1 MDENKKVVF
10 MPKLTKFIAI
20 LLAISSFVLALY
32 IGSSIHVKNSIKTN
46 LQPIIEDLKQDSGAE
61 SVDVKIYT
69 EPDSYDLPWMVEFH
83 VYLTA
88 NINDLRRLTDADA
101 LKILNN
107 GVELGETEYSYDW
120 DLLDYALY
128 NRTVTDSVTGR
139 THPVFVTLSDGN
151 LNYSIE
157 EDSLFDVNRIYKK
170 GAYETLQPPMMSQ
183 LMLIFLLSTLAL
195 LGIWGFLIYKR
206 IQKSLEFKRDKEAQ
220 IVAAK
225 KEEINLG
232 IDNIL
237 QKVDEDLAKEE
248 SDNKKKNKNKIIG
261 ISAACVAVVALV
273 VTLLITLVVIPT
285 NKYNEAVTL
294 RDSGSIDAAYEIF
307 EELGNFKDCEELRNE
322 IDYFRVDELLT
333 SHSWK
338 EAYLLLSKISGYK
351 NSADIMKQ
359 LETDRP
365 YLSILLAKNGDVVTL
380 GEYEQDNNTSNGK
393 EPIEWIVLH
402 NEDGEVYLLSKYILD
417 AQQFNTTD
425 VKECSLDD
433 WLKTTFSKNAFESI
447 NDDILTRVGILQ
459 EIDIDNYGMTK
470 DQITAEYTK
479 YALAQDPERGY
490 TAGLMWW
497 LIEDTLFNGGGH
509 ISAPVVWE
517 NGSHGNYSC
526 NVTDR
531 CGVRPAVWLFA
542 EPDDIP
548 AEPVFDGSAPTQW
561 RPSGGSNG
569 SGTGSNTCSR
579 CGGSGRVNKHFGNSW
594 NDKPGYGYG
603 DVCGGCGGTG
613 RN

>member
-1 MDENKKVVF
+1 
-10 MPKLTKFIAI
+10 MPKLIKFIAI

-32 IGSSIHVKNSIKTN
+32 IGSSIHVKSSIKSN
-46 LQPIIEDLKQDSGAE
+46 LQPIIEDLKHDSGAE
-61 SVDVKIYT
+61 SIDVKIYT

-101 LKILNN
+101 LEILNN

-120 DLLDYALY
+120 ALRDYALY
-128 NRTVTDSVTGR
+128 NRTVTDSVTGK

-157 EDSLFDVNRIYKK
+157 EDSLYEVNRLYKE
-170 GAYETLQPPMMSQ
+170 GAYETLRPPMMSQ
-183 LMLIFLLSTLAL
+183 MMLIFLLVTIVL
-195 LGIWGFLIYKR
+195 LGILGLLIYKR
-206 IQKSLEFKRDKEAQ
+206 IQKHLEFRKEEEEKKAAQ
-220 IVAAK
+220 VDVIE

-237 QKVDEDLAKEE
+237 QKVDEDIAKEE
-248 SDNKKKNKNKIIG
+248 SHNKKKSKNKLIA
-261 ISAACVAVVALV
+261 ISAVSFVVVSLIVALV
-273 VTLLITLVVIPT
+273 ITQVVVPT
-285 NKYNEAVTL
+285 NKYNEAIAL
-294 RDSGSIDAAYEIF
+294 RDSGNLDDAYKIF
-307 EELGNFKDCEELRNE
+307 EELDNFKDCEELRNE
-322 IDYFRVDELLT
+322 IDYFRVEEFLT

-338 EAYLLLSKISGYK
+338 EAYLLLSKINGYK
-351 NSADIMKQ
+351 DSADIMKQ
-359 LETDRP
+359 LEADRP
-365 YLSILLAKNGDVVTL
+365 YLSILFAKNGDIVTL
-380 GEYEQDNNTSNGK
+380 GEYEQDNSTSNGK

-425 VKECSLDD
+425 IKECSLDD
-433 WLKTTFSKNAFESI
+433 WLKTTFSKTAFESVG
-447 NDDILTRVGILQ
+447 DDIITRVGILQ

-470 DQITAEYTK
+470 EQITAEYTK

-490 TAGLMWW
+490 AGGLMWW
-497 LIEDTLFNGGGH
+497 LIEDKLFNGGGH

-542 EPDDIP
+542 DPDDIP

-561 RPSGGSNG
+561 RPSGSS
-569 SGTGSNTCSR
+569 SGGGGTKRSVCSR
-579 CGGSGRVNKHFGNSW
+579 CGGDGKTHDWGTEMHGSGYTCGK
-594 NDKPGYGYG
+594 
-603 DVCGGCGGTG
+603 CGGDGWLEYED
-613 RN
+613 

>member
-10 MPKLTKFIAI
+10 MPKLTKFVAI

-32 IGSSIHVKNSIKTN
+32 IGSSIHVKNSIKSN

-69 EPDSYDLPWMVEFH
+69 EPESYDLPWMVEFH

-88 NINDLRRLTDADA
+88 NINDLRRITDADA

-139 THPVFVTLSDGN
+139 THPVFVTLSDGT

-157 EDSLFDVNRIYKK
+157 ENSLFDVNRLYKK

-183 LMLIFLLSTLAL
+183 MMLIFLLSTLAL
-195 LGIWGFLIYKR
+195 LGIWGLLIYKK
-206 IQKSLEFKRDKEAQ
+206 IQKAIEFKKEKEAQ
-220 IVAAK
+220 IAAAK

-237 QKVDEDLAKEE
+237 QKVDEDIAREA
-248 SDNKKKNKNKIIG
+248 SDNKKKNKNKLII
-261 ISAACVAVVALV
+261 ILATCAAVVALV
-273 VTLLITLVVIPT
+273 VTLVVTLVVIPT
-285 NKYNEAVTL
+285 NKYNEAITL
-294 RDSGSIDAAYEIF
+294 RDSGNIDAAYKIF
-307 EELGNFKDCEELRNE
+307 EELGDFKDCAELRNE
-322 IDYFRVDELLT
+322 IEYFRAVDFMNQ
-333 SHSWK
+333 HAWND
-338 EAYLLLSKISGYK
+338 AYLLLSKIIEYK
-351 NSADIMKQ
+351 DSTEIMNQ
-359 LETDRP
+359 LETEKP
-365 YLSILLAKNGDVVTL
+365 YLSILLAENGDIVTL
-380 GEYEQDNNTSNGK
+380 GEYEQDNNASNGK

-402 NEDGEVYLLSKYILD
+402 NEDGEVYLLSKYVLD
-417 AQQFNTTD
+417 AQQFNTTNI
-425 VKECSLDD
+425 KECSLDD
-433 WLKTTFSKNAFESI
+433 WLKTTFSKAAFESVG
-447 NDDILTRVGILQ
+447 DDIIARVGILQ
-459 EIDIDNYGMTK
+459 EIDIGNYGMTK

-490 TAGLMWW
+490 AAGLMWW

-542 EPDDIP
+542 DPDDIP

-561 RPSGGSNG
+561 RPSGGG
-569 SGTGSNTCSR
+569 SGGGGNKCSSCNGTGKKLVTWYSHGDWGETSYSSYACPA
-579 CGGSGRVNKHFGNSW
+579 CGGDGRK
-594 NDKPGYGYG
+594 
-603 DVCGGCGGTG
+603 
-613 RN
+613 

>member
-1 MDENKKVVF
+1 MDENKKVAF

-32 IGSSIHVKNSIKTN
+32 IGSSIHVKNSIKSN

-157 EDSLFDVNRIYKK
+157 EDSLDDVNRLYKK

-183 LMLIFLLSTLAL
+183 MMLIFLLSTLAL
-195 LGIWGFLIYKR
+195 LGILGFLIYKR
-206 IQKSLEFKRDKEAQ
+206 IQKSIEFKREKEAQ
-220 IVAAK
+220 IAAAK

-237 QKVDEDLAKEE
+237 KKVDEDIAKEK
-248 SDNKKKNKNKIIG
+248 SDNKNKNKNKIIG

-273 VTLLITLVVIPT
+273 VTLVITLFVIPT
-285 NKYNEAVTL
+285 NKYNEAITL
-294 RDSGSIDAAYEIF
+294 RDSGNIDEAYKVF
-307 EELGNFKDCEELRNE
+307 EELGDFKNCEEIRNE
-322 IDYFRVDELLT
+322 IDYSRANDLITENQL
-333 SHSWK
+333 K
-338 EAYLLLSKISGYK
+338 DAYLLLSKISGYGD
-351 NSADIMKQ
+351 SAELMKQ
-359 LETDRP
+359 LEQAYPHLT
-365 YLSILLAKNGDVVTL
+365 ILLSSPGDIVTL

-402 NEDGEVYLLSKYILD
+402 NEAGDVYLLSKYVLD
-417 AQQFNTTD
+417 AQQFNATD
-425 VKECSLDD
+425 VKDCSLDD
-433 WLKTTFSKNAFESI
+433 WLKTTFSKTAFESVG
-447 NDDILTRVGILQ
+447 DDIITRVGILQ

-470 DQITAEYTK
+470 EQITAEYTK

-490 TAGLMWW
+490 ASGLMWW

-542 EPDDIP
+542 DPDNIP
-548 AEPVFDGSAPTQW
+548 AEPIFDGSAPTQW
-561 RPSGGSNG
+561 RPSGGSSGGGGTKRSLCSWCGGDGKTHDWGTEMHG
-569 SGTGSNTCSR
+569 SGYTCNK
-579 CGGSGRVNKHFGNSW
+579 CGGDGW
-594 NDKPGYGYG
+594 IEYED
-603 DVCGGCGGTG
+603 
-613 RN
+613 

>member
-1 MDENKKVVF
+1 MDENKKVAF

-32 IGSSIHVKNSIKTN
+32 IGSSIHVKNSIKSN

-83 VYLTA
+83 VFLTA
-88 NINDLRRLTDADA
+88 NLNDLRRLTDADA

-157 EDSLFDVNRIYKK
+157 EDSLFDVNRLYKK

-183 LMLIFLLSTLAL
+183 MMLIFLLSTLAL
-195 LGIWGFLIYKR
+195 LGILGLLIYKR
-206 IQKSLEFKRDKEAQ
+206 IQKSLEFKREKQAQ
-220 IVAAK
+220 IAAAK

-237 QKVDEDLAKEE
+237 QKVDADIAKEE
-248 SDNKKKNKNKIIG
+248 SDSKKKNKNKLIG
-261 ISAACVAVVALV
+261 ISVACVAFVALV
-273 VTLLITLVVIPT
+273 VTLVITLFVIPT
-285 NKYNEAVTL
+285 NKYNEAITL
-294 RDSGSIDAAYEIF
+294 RDSGNIDEAYRIF
-307 EELGNFKDCEELRNE
+307 EELGNFKDSTE
-322 IDYFRVDELLT
+322 
-333 SHSWK
+333 
-338 EAYLLLSKISGYK
+338 
-351 NSADIMKQ
+351 IMKQ

-402 NEDGEVYLLSKYILD
+402 NEDGEVYLLSKYVLD

-470 DQITAEYTK
+470 EQITAEYTK
-479 YALAQDPERGY
+479 YALAQDPENGY
-490 TAGLMWW
+490 MSGLMWW
-497 LIEDTLFNGGGH
+497 LIEDTLFNGGDH

-542 EPDDIP
+542 DPDDIP

-561 RPSGGSNG
+561 RPSGGSTG

-579 CGGSGRVNKHFGNSW
+579 CGGTGRVNKHFGNSW
-594 NDKPGYGYG
+594 NKIPGYGYG

>member
-1 MDENKKVVF
+1 MDENKKVAF

-32 IGSSIHVKNSIKTN
+32 IGSSIHVKNSIKSN

-83 VYLTA
+83 VFLTA
-88 NINDLRRLTDADA
+88 NLNDLRRLTDADA

-157 EDSLFDVNRIYKK
+157 EDSLFDVNRLYKK

-183 LMLIFLLSTLAL
+183 MTSIFLLSTLAL
-195 LGIWGFLIYKR
+195 LGFLGFLIYKR
-206 IQKSLEFKRDKEAQ
+206 IQKSLEFKREKEAQ
-220 IVAAK
+220 IAAAK

-232 IDNIL
+232 IDTIL
-237 QKVDEDLAKEE
+237 QKVDEDIAKEE

-261 ISAACVAVVALV
+261 ISVASVTAVALV
-273 VTLLITLVVIPT
+273 VTLVVTLVVIPT
-285 NKYNEAVTL
+285 NKYNEAVAL
-294 RDSGSIDAAYEIF
+294 RDSGNIDAAYEIF
-307 EELGNFKDCEELRNE
+307 EELGNFKDCEEIRNE
-322 IDYFRVDELLT
+322 IDYSRANDLITENQL
-333 SHSWK
+333 K
-338 EAYLLLSKISGYK
+338 DAYLLLSKISEYGD
-351 NSADIMKQ
+351 SAELMKQ
-359 LETDRP
+359 LEQAYSHLT
-365 YLSILLAKNGDVVTL
+365 ILLSSPGDIVTL

-402 NEDGEVYLLSKYILD
+402 NEAGDVYLLSKYVLD
-417 AQQFNTTD
+417 AQQFNATD

-433 WLKTTFSKNAFESI
+433 WLKTTFSKTAIESVG
-447 NDDILTRVGILQ
+447 DDIITRVGILQ

-470 DQITAEYTK
+470 EQITAEYTK

-490 TAGLMWW
+490 ASGLMWW

-542 EPDDIP
+542 DPDNIP

-561 RPSGGSNG
+561 RPSDGSSGGGGTKRSVCRWCGGDGKTHDWGTEMHG
-569 SGTGSNTCSR
+569 SGYTCGK
-579 CGGSGRVNKHFGNSW
+579 CGGDGW
-594 NDKPGYGYG
+594 LEYED
-603 DVCGGCGGTG
+603 
-613 RN
+613 

>member
-1 MDENKKVVF
+1 MDENKKVAF

-32 IGSSIHVKNSIKTN
+32 IGSSIHVKNSIKSN

-88 NINDLRRLTDADA
+88 NLNDLRRLTDADA

-157 EDSLFDVNRIYKK
+157 EDSLFDVNRLYKK

-183 LMLIFLLSTLAL
+183 MTLIFLLSTLAL
-195 LGIWGFLIYKR
+195 LGVLGFLIYKR
-206 IQKSLEFKRDKEAQ
+206 IQKSLEFKREKEAQ
-220 IVAAK
+220 IAAEK

-237 QKVDEDLAKEE
+237 QKVDEDIAKEE

-261 ISAACVAVVALV
+261 ISVASVAAVALV
-273 VTLLITLVVIPT
+273 VTLVVTLVVIPT
-285 NKYNEAVTL
+285 NKYNEAVAL

-307 EELGNFKDCEELRNE
+307 EELGNFKDCEEIRNE
-322 IDYFRVDELLT
+322 IDYSRANDLITENQL
-333 SHSWK
+333 K
-338 EAYLLLSKISGYK
+338 DAYLLLSKISGYGD
-351 NSADIMKQ
+351 SAELMKQ
-359 LETDRP
+359 LEQAYPHLT
-365 YLSILLAKNGDVVTL
+365 ILLSSPGDIITL

-402 NEDGEVYLLSKYILD
+402 NEAGDVYLLSKYVLD
-417 AQQFNTTD
+417 AQQFNATD

-433 WLKTTFSKNAFESI
+433 WLKTTFSKTAFESVG
-447 NDDILTRVGILQ
+447 DDIITRVGILQ

-470 DQITAEYTK
+470 EQITAEYTK

-490 TAGLMWW
+490 ASGLMWW

-509 ISAPVVWE
+509 ISAPVVLE

-542 EPDDIP
+542 DPDNIP

-561 RPSGGSNG
+561 RPSGGSSGGGGTKRSVCSWCGGDGKTHDWGTEMHG
-569 SGTGSNTCSR
+569 SGYTCGK
-579 CGGSGRVNKHFGNSW
+579 CGGDGW
-594 NDKPGYGYG
+594 LEYED
-603 DVCGGCGGTG
+603 
-613 RN
+613 

>member
-1 MDENKKVVF
+1 
-10 MPKLTKFIAI
+10 MPKLTKFVAI

-32 IGSSIHVKNSIKTN
+32 ICSSIHVKNSIKSN

-69 EPDSYDLPWMVEFH
+69 EPESYALPWMVEFH

-88 NINDLRRLTDADA
+88 NINDLRRITDADA

-128 NRTVTDSVTGR
+128 NRTVTDSVTGI

-157 EDSLFDVNRIYKK
+157 ENSLFDVNQLYKK

-183 LMLIFLLSTLAL
+183 TMLIFLLSTLAL
-195 LGIWGFLIYKR
+195 LGIWGFLVYKR
-206 IQKSLEFKRDKEAQ
+206 IQKSLDFKREKEAQ
-220 IVAAK
+220 IAAAK
-225 KEEINLG
+225 KREINLG

-237 QKVDEDLAKEE
+237 QKVDEDIAKEE

-273 VTLLITLVVIPT
+273 SALVVTLVVIPT

-294 RDSGSIDAAYEIF
+294 RDSGSIDDAYEIF
-307 EELGNFKDCEELRNE
+307 EELGNFKDCKELRNE

-333 SHSWK
+333 SHSWE

-351 NSADIMKQ
+351 DSADIMKQ

-365 YLSILLAKNGDVVTL
+365 YLSILHAKNGDVVTL

-417 AQQFNTTD
+417 AQQFNTTN

-433 WLKTTFSKNAFESI
+433 WLKTTFSKTAFESVS
-447 NDDILTRVGILQ
+447 DDIITRVGILQ

-470 DQITAEYTK
+470 EQRIAEYTP
-479 YALAQDPERGY
+479 YAMSQEPEYWSYDGGY
-490 TAGLMWW
+490 LWW
-497 LIEDTLFNGGGH
+497 VIEDDLFNGGGD
-509 ISAPVVWE
+509 ISAPVVLE
-517 NGSHGNYSC
+517 DGRYGAYAC
-526 NVTDR
+526 DVIEK

-542 EPDDIP
+542 DSNNIP

-561 RPSGGSNG
+561 RPTGG
-569 SGTGSNTCSR
+569 GTGSNTCSR
-579 CGGSGRVNKHFGNSW
+579 CGGTGRVNKHFGNSW
-594 NDKPGYGYG
+594 NTIPGYGYG

>member
-1 MDENKKVVF
+1 

-32 IGSSIHVKNSIKTN
+32 IGSSIHVKNSIKSN

-69 EPDSYDLPWMVEFH
+69 EPDSYGLPWMVEFH

-107 GVELGETEYSYDW
+107 GVELGETEYSYDG

-128 NRTVTDSVTGR
+128 NRTVKDSVTGR

-157 EDSLFDVNRIYKK
+157 DSLFAVNRLYKK

-195 LGIWGFLIYKR
+195 LGILGLIVYKR
-206 IQKSLEFKRDKEAQ
+206 IQKSLDFKREKEAQ
-220 IVAAK
+220 IAAAK
-225 KEEINLG
+225 KEELNLG

-237 QKVDEDLAKEE
+237 QKVDEDIAKEE
-248 SDNKKKNKNKIIG
+248 SDSKKKNKNKIIR
-261 ISAACVAVVALV
+261 ISVACAAVVALV
-273 VTLLITLVVIPT
+273 VTLVVALVVIPT

-322 IDYFRVDELLT
+322 IDYFRVDQLLT
-333 SHSWK
+333 SHSWE

-351 NSADIMKQ
+351 DSADIMKQ

-417 AQQFNTTD
+417 AQQFNATD

-470 DQITAEYTK
+470 EQITAKYTK
-479 YALAQDPERGY
+479 YALAQDPKRGY
-490 TAGLMWW
+490 ASGLMWW

-542 EPDDIP
+542 DPDDIP

-561 RPSGGSNG
+561 RPSGGSTG
-569 SGTGSNTCSR
+569 GGTGSNTCSR
-579 CGGSGRVNKHFGNSW
+579 CGGTGRVNKHFGNSW